1 MKTKDFL
8 GNGCVLPQFLYLY
21 SQCLN
26 SLYVD
31 IVIYIENDANVK
43 FSFFA

>member
-8 GNGCVLPQFLYLY
+8 GNSCLLPQFLYLH
-21 SQCLN
+21 SQHLS

-31 IVIYIENDANVK
+31 IVIYMEMMQM
-43 FSFFA
+43 